1 LIMNASFIK
10 SCVEW
15 SLRLF
20 VGMSIGVYG
29 IAKTTQFDDP
39 AVITTAV
46 KDLSGMRLMWAFYGY
61 SKPYVMIIGVLEMLG
76 GLMLMFNRT
85 KLLACL
91 LLTVILSNIILQ
103 DIYYGVNQGALWGA
117 IFYQLFILILLFGE
131 RARLAKLFQIATAQQ
146 PKVPSTIH
154 PIVKIS
160 LIIALSLLL
169 EFATRLITH
178 NS

>member
-1 LIMNASFIK
+1 MNLSFFK

-20 VGMSIGVYG
+20 VGMSMGVYG

-39 AVITTAV
+39 AAITTAV
-46 KDLSGMRLMWAFYGY
+46 KDLSGMRLMWVFYGY
-61 SKPYVMIIGVLEMLG
+61 SKPYVMIIGGLEMLG

-91 LLTVILSNIILQ
+91 LLTVILSNITLQ
-103 DIYYGVNQGALWGA
+103 DFYYGINQGALWSA
-117 IFYQLFILILLFGE
+117 IFYQLFIVIILFGE
-131 RARLAKLFQIATAQQ
+131 RARLTKLFQIATAQQ

-154 PIVKIS
+154 PILKITV
-160 LIIALSLLL
+160 IIAFILLI
-169 EFATRLITH
+169 EFATRFITH